1 MDVVI
6 SSGWRNSTS
15 TLSLGTKN
23 ESPIVISTR
32 STGETFTRKFGR
44 YEVSLFQDG
53 DGWVVEFTS
62 TGRLFGPKVQLYRER
77 HLVPRYAAWD
87 FMARV
92 IFATENEE
100 EGVRAGRQAA
110 LWIQEHDTSVC

>member
-15 TLSLGTKN
+15 TLSLDPKGEPSN
-23 ESPIVISTR
+23 VISTR
-32 STGETFTRKFGR
+32 STGEAFTRKFGR
-44 YEVSLFQDG
+44 YEVSLFREG

-62 TGRLFGPKVQLYRER
+62 SGRLFGPKVQLYRER
-77 HLVPRYAAWD
+77 HDVARYAAWD

-92 IFATENEE
+92 IRATENED
-100 EGVRAGRQAA
+100 EGVRAGRLAA
-110 LWIQEHDTSVC
+110 AWMREHDT